1 MQQWI
6 ITAAQ
11 TFQLVP
17 LLHSFTTLEQVVLST
32 SNHRQKHHWAVPS
45 SVMKA
50 VPNAGRKLT
59 LTLHWSTL
67 RTDWA
72 NANNWEVM
80 DSNWTVSAQPGG
92 ISLHTS
98 YHTQTL
104 YQCLWTR
111 GQFECDWGTQWMW
124 HWRRRPIGSYG
135 SMTHYGGGYRL
146 CFLHLIQHWPLK
158 ALIGV

>member
-59 LTLHWSTL
+59 LTLH
-67 RTDWA
+67 
-72 NANNWEVM
+72 
-80 DSNWTVSAQPGG
+80 
-92 ISLHTS
+92 
-98 YHTQTL
+98 
-104 YQCLWTR
+104 
-111 GQFECDWGTQWMW
+111 
-124 HWRRRPIGSYG
+124 
-135 SMTHYGGGYRL
+135 
-146 CFLHLIQHWPLK
+146 
-158 ALIGV
+158 